1 MHNAQKS
8 CKPMILLMILL
19 FTFWVV
25 LSGKFDLF
33 HLGWGAASAVCI
45 ALGTRRLLVLP
56 PPIGSEHRHPMDV
69 VPWGRLL
76 VYMPW
81 LAWQI
86 FLSAVQVA
94 LVVLHPKMP
103 IQPSLIRFRVALPH
117 VMAQLTLST
126 SITMTPGTI
135 TLDVQDDEFLVHA
148 LTHRSASD
156 LLPPHGTGAMQ
167 DRVASL
173 YASAELTAP

>member
-1 MHNAQKS
+1 
-8 CKPMILLMILL
+8 MISLTILL

-25 LSGKFDLF
+25 LSGKFDGF
-33 HLGWGAASAVCI
+33 HLGLGAASAICI

-56 PPIGSEHRHPMDV
+56 PPIGVEHRHPMDV
-69 VPWGRLL
+69 VPWVRLL
-76 VYMPW
+76 VYIPW

-86 FLSAVQVA
+86 VLSAAQVA

-103 IQPSLIRFRVALPH
+103 IQPSLVRFRVTLPH
-117 VMAQLTLST
+117 AMAQLTLST

-148 LTHRSASD
+148 LTHRSAND
-156 LLPPHGTGAMQ
+156 LLPPHGSGAMQ
-167 DRVASL
+167 SRVASL
-173 YASAELTAP
+173 YAAAQPTSP